1 MAFFTQLSAFR
12 SLLGPIGL
20 SIKLFFM
27 KEAGL
32 GPGFVTM
39 GSRGVAQPKCQAK
52 TGAISAPA
60 TILVLNVL
68 SL

>member
-1 MAFFTQLSAFR
+1 
-12 SLLGPIGL
+12 
-20 SIKLFFM
+20 M

-39 GSRGVAQPKCQAK
+39 GSRGGAQPKCQAK